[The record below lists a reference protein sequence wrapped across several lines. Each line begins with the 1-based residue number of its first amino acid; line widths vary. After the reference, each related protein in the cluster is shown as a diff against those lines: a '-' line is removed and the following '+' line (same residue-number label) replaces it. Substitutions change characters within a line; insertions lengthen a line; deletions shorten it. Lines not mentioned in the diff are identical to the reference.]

1 MPADGCDRQC
11 QTEKAQGPEPCASD
25 DPTKGVGIE
34 VCRPLPDHECCG
46 GEAAAKMSSRRIRR
60 IASVIGPQTSGMSA
74 AFARAPLIRYHRSA
88 DIFSEEC
95 VHVSPGYCST
105 SVAAATSAS
114 VKLGRSWPISQWSAS
129 AICIP
134 ITPPTSHSGV
144 MLKRGQ

>member
-95 VHVSPGYCST
+95 VHVSLYHHLAARLLLDCIERIGADLRRYSGGSADSRLWRPGH
-105 SVAAATSAS
+105 
-114 VKLGRSWPISQWSAS
+114 Q
-129 AICIP
+129 
-134 ITPPTSHSGV
+134 SG
-144 MLKRGQ
+144 

>member
-34 VCRPLPDHECCG
+34 VCRPLPHHECCG

-95 VHVSPGYCST
+95 VHSHLHPDQT
-105 SVAAATSAS
+105 SDLTQLRHVAARYEYPRQGWVSSLAS
-114 VKLGRSWPISQWSAS
+114 KLFSPY
-129 AICIP
+129 
-134 ITPPTSHSGV
+134 
-144 MLKRGQ
+144 